1 VSGVR
6 RRYALI
12 GAGAVGGLY
21 GARLAA
27 AGHELHVLARSDAE
41 HLREH
46 GLRVESPGAEDFVVH
61 PLVHTDPSTIP
72 DVDVVLIGLKTTVNG
87 DLPALLGPV
96 ARAGVTVVVLQNGL
110 GVEELAAA
118 AAPGATVLGGM
129 CFVCAA
135 KVGPGHVRLL
145 DYGTITLA
153 EHTPDGEPAG
163 VTQAVAAVADDLER
177 SGTDVVRIPDLVGA
191 RWRKL
196 VWNIPFNGLTV
207 VLDAGTDELMADP
220 DARTLVISLMAEVQA
235 AAAATGHA
243 LPDGFVE
250 EMLAYTDAMVAYS
263 PSMKSDY
270 DAGRPLELEAIY
282 ANPIR
287 AAGVAGCDVPR
298 IEALHRQLAFLD
310 RRPRPNSTH

>member
-1 VSGVR
+1 MSGAP

-21 GARLAA
+21 GGRLAA

-41 HLREH
+41 HLRRH
-46 GLRVESPGAEDFVVH
+46 GLRIESPGADDFIVH
-61 PLVHTDPSTIP
+61 PVVHTDPATIP
-72 DVDVVLIGLKTTVNG
+72 DVDVVLIGLKTTANG

-96 ARAGVTVVVLQNGL
+96 ARPGVTVVVLQNGL
-110 GVEELAAA
+110 GVEEVAAA
-118 AAPGATVLGGM
+118 AAPGATVLGAM
-129 CFVCAA
+129 CFVCASRP
-135 KVGPGHVRLL
+135 GPGHVRLL

-153 EHTPDGEPAG
+153 EHTPGGEPAG
-163 VTQAVAAVADDLER
+163 VTDAMSAVAGDLER
-177 SGTDVVRIPDLVGA
+177 SGTDVMRMPDLVGA

-220 DARTLVISLMAEVQA
+220 DARALVVTLMAEVEA
-235 AAAATGHA
+235 AAEATGHA
-243 LPDGFVE
+243 LPDGFVD
-250 EMLAYTDAMVAYS
+250 EMLAYTEAMVAYS

-287 AAGVAGCDVPR
+287 AACAAGCDVPR

-310 RRPRPNSTH
+310 RRPRRPPP